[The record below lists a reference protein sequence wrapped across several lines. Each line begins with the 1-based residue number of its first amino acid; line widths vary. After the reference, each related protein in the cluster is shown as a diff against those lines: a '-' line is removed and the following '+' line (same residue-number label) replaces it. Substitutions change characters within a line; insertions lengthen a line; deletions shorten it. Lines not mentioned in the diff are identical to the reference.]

1 MIPEGW
7 SRKNLKDV
15 IEGGIKNGYSP
26 LPAHNETGLWV
37 LGLGALQEGE
47 IKLSEVKPAP
57 DDNKVKASFLESGDF
72 LVSRSNTPEKVGRV
86 AVFRGESERYSYP
99 DLMMRFRINEREA
112 SPRFMEQLLKSP
124 SVRGYFRS
132 SSAGSS
138 GSMVKINKSVVE
150 KTPLLLPPMYE
161 QEKIARV
168 LSAWDAAI
176 TISERLVETGQQQK
190 NALMQHLLT
199 GKRRMPGFE
208 SEWRAVPIGSLFR
221 KVSRPVAWDDNF
233 LYPLVSVRRRSGGV
247 FLRESLYGRE
257 IKTKNLS
264 MIKSG
269 DFLISKMQVVH
280 GALSKVAS
288 GYDGC
293 YVSGSYVILRP
304 KDDACV
310 SVDFFDWLS
319 RTGRVYNMTYLCSY
333 GVHIEKMTF
342 NVDLFLKEEV
352 CIPVDVEEQN
362 TIAKVLSHADEQ
374 IEALQRRLD
383 CLRQEKKAL
392 MQQLLTGKRR
402 VKVEATAPTEEAA
415 C

>member
-1 MIPEGW
+1 MVPNGWKATQIGEVANFFSGGTPSKQNANFWGGGEPWISGKDLKSHYLEG
-7 SRKNLKDV
+7 SVDTLTKEGFEVAKKAPKGASLILVRGMTLLKDFPV
-15 IEGGIKNGYSP
+15 GYATREMAFNQDIKALVPEAGVD
-26 LPAHNETGLWV
+26 GL
-37 LGLGALQEGE
+37 
-47 IKLSEVKPAP
+47 
-57 DDNKVKASFLESGDF
+57 FLAF
-72 LVSRSNTPEKVGRV
+72 MLVSHKENIRQIVSTAGHGTGRLDTSLV
-86 AVFRGESERYSYP
+86 KEYP
-99 DLMMRFRINEREA
+99 VN
-112 SPRFMEQLLKSP
+112 
-124 SVRGYFRS
+124 
-132 SSAGSS
+132 
-138 GSMVKINKSVVE
+138 
-150 KTPLLLPPMYE
+150 LPPLAE
-161 QEKIARV
+161 QKEIACI
-168 LSAWDAAI
+168 LSTWGEAI
-176 TISERLVETGQQQK
+176 TTTERLIEVSQQQK

-264 MIKSG
+264 IIKSG